1 MTLKEDQRWLRLRC
15 RRAEQGARREMC
27 RRTRVTIR
35 RCEQILDEVR
45 RCQAERARLM
55 DEWHDLIRKKAFIPE
70 RDEIVFQKSE
80 LYSQATY
87 GKAPQFFSNLCVI
100 TEE

>member
-27 RRTRVTIR
+27 RQTRVTIR

-45 RCQAERARLM
+45 RCEADRARVM
-55 DEWHDLIRKKAFIPE
+55 DEWRDLIRDEAFIPE
-70 RDEIVFQKSE
+70 REEIARRKRK
-80 LYSQATY
+80 LYSKATGGQAF
-87 GKAPQFFSNLCVI
+87 QFFPNLCVI

>member
-27 RRTRVTIR
+27 RQTRVTIR
-35 RCEQILDEVR
+35 KCEQILDEVR
-45 RCQAERARLM
+45 RCQADRARVM
-55 DEWHDLIRKKAFIPE
+55 DEWRDLIRDKAFIPE
-70 RDEIVFQKSE
+70 REEIARRKSK
-80 LYSQATY
+80 LYSKAT
-87 GKAPQFFSNLCVI
+87 GREAFQFFSNLCVI